1 MGYTTNLFIYFSPL
15 GLGLAFIQENP
26 EKENEK
32 RLIWCHSSSLTSAQ
46 SKYYAIIGEGLAL
59 VWALQ
64 KCDFWLKNC
73 PQFNVITDHAPL
85 VNIFNSKSFLLLIY
99 HLSC

>member
-1 MGYTTNLFIYFSPL
+1 MGYTTNLFMDFSPL
-15 GLGLAFIQENP
+15 GLGLALVQETTEN
-26 EKENEK
+26 EKEK

-64 KCDFWLKNC
+64 KCNFWLTK
-73 PQFNVITDHAPL
+73 
-85 VNIFNSKSFLLLIY
+85 
-99 HLSC
+99 